1 MLLVA
6 FNIFPL
12 SLIFVSSINTCLGM
26 LLLGFM
32 LYGTLCS
39 YWTWV
44 RVSFPILE
52 KFSAYNL
59 NYFLGPFVSFPSETP
74 IRWMLVCLMLS
85 QRFLRLSSFLFIVFS
100 LFCSTAVIS
109 NHLFFRSL
117 IHSSAS
123 FILLL
128 IPSSVFFFHFIYCI
142 VYLILF
148 VFQIFSL
155 LKFSS
160 IFSVCES
167 ILLRSWIIFTVIAL
181 NSFSSRLPI
190 STSLSSGVLFRS
202 FIWNILLCYLILS
215 NFLWLSSFHRL
226 QDDSCSCFWCLPHG
240 GAGVGLGLVCG
251 GKGCARGCV

>member
-1 MLLVA
+1 MLLVT

-128 IPSSVFFFHFIYCI
+128 IPSSVFFFSFHLLYCLSHFVCFSD
-142 VYLILF
+142 LLF
-148 VFQIFSL
+148 VKIFFYFLSL
-155 LKFSS
+155 WVHSSSEILDHLYCHCSEFFLK
-160 IFSVCES
+160 
-167 ILLRSWIIFTVIAL
+167 
-181 NSFSSRLPI
+181 
-190 STSLSSGVLFRS
+190 
-202 FIWNILLCYLILS
+202 
-215 NFLWLSSFHRL
+215 
-226 QDDSCSCFWCLPHG
+226 
-240 GAGVGLGLVCG
+240 
-251 GKGCARGCV
+251 

>member
-12 SLIFVSSINTCLGM
+12 SLIFVSSINMCLGM
-26 LLLGFM
+26 FLLWFM

-44 RVSFPILE
+44 SVSFPILE

-74 IRWMLVCLMLS
+74 IMWMLVCLMLS
-85 QRFLRLSSFLFIVFS
+85 QRFLRLSLFLFIVFS

-109 NHLFFRSL
+109 NHLFFRPL

-128 IPSSVFFFHFIYCI
+128 IPSSVFFFISFI
-142 VYLILF
+142 
-148 VFQIFSL
+148 
-155 LKFSS
+155 
-160 IFSVCES
+160 
-167 ILLRSWIIFTVIAL
+167 
-181 NSFSSRLPI
+181 
-190 STSLSSGVLFRS
+190 VLFISFCLFFRS
-202 FIWNILLCYLILS
+202 SLC
-215 NFLWLSSFHRL
+215 
-226 QDDSCSCFWCLPHG
+226 
-240 GAGVGLGLVCG
+240 
-251 GKGCARGCV
+251 